1 MSDFSSFDN
10 RYYIS
15 ADIVME
21 RPLHIGRGMSL
32 EPLGTDLPVIKTP
45 DDKPYIPGSSI
56 KGVLRTQ
63 FEKYVRTMASQ
74 NLKLNGKQ
82 LYVCDILDEN
92 RCISIEKRE
101 KFEKQAKEECKKDKQ
116 KNYDEILTQKIIKNS
131 CTACMLFGSHE
142 MASKIYIK
150 DAFLNSNNFIKTE
163 VRDGVAIDRDTGTA
177 KSGAKF
183 DYEIVPAGTSFK
195 FEAILEN
202 VEPIEIGLFGLI
214 LKSWERGEIAI
225 GGKISAGMGWGK
237 LNNIKLE
244 CVEKSD
250 VVDFLVSGKKKPAD
264 LNELMNQLKKKL
276 KKDGDINA

>member
-21 RPLHIGRGMSL
+21 RPFHIGKGASL
-32 EPLGTDLPVIKTP
+32 EALGTDQPVIKTP

-56 KGVLRTQ
+56 KGVLRAHL
-63 FEKYVRTMASQ
+63 EKYARTMFSQ
-74 NLKLNGKQ
+74 NVKLDGRQ
-82 LYVCDILDEN
+82 LRACDILDKNN
-92 RCISIEKRE
+92 RCITVEKRKELE
-101 KFEKQAKEECKKDKQ
+101 KEVKETCKKEE
-116 KNYDEILTQKIIKNS
+116 YDEKLTQKIIENS
-131 CTACMLFGSHE
+131 CIACILFGSHE

-150 DAFLNSNNFIKTE
+150 DAFLNGDDFIKTE
-163 VRDGVAIDRDTGTA
+163 IRDGVAIDRDTGTA

-202 VEPIEIGLFGLI
+202 IDIYEIGLFGLV

-225 GGKISAGMGWGK
+225 GGKTSAGMGWGVLK
-237 LNNIKLE
+237 NVKLE
-244 CVEKSD
+244 CVEKSEI
-250 VVDFLVSGKKKPAD
+250 VDFLVSGKKKQTD
-264 LNELMNQLKKKL
+264 LNMFVNQLSKKL
-276 KKDGDINA
+276 KKEGDADA